1 MSEPTRTIAAM
12 TVTAPTD
19 TPAENDAQNLRRPVY
34 LDCNATTP
42 VEPAVIEEIVR
53 WTGEEFGNA
62 GSRTHQYGQ
71 AAKHRVN
78 SARADIASVVGAR
91 ADEVVFTSGATE
103 SNNLAILG
111 LASHGLQTGRL
122 HIVSTQI
129 EHKSVLGPLE
139 ELSRRG
145 FDVTLIRPTS
155 GGWVDPGEVRAAL
168 RTDTL
173 LVSTM
178 AVNNETGVVQPIAEI
193 ADILNEHEAFF
204 HVDAAQAF
212 GKIMDPLRLRR
223 IDLMSVSAH
232 KIYGPKG
239 IGALIARRRRFTR
252 LPLEPLQY
260 GGGQERGLRPGTL
273 AVPLIAGFGL
283 AASLALRNH
292 EQRAVKCAAIKRDA
306 LASLLP
312 LGIELN
318 GDPDRTIDHTINFSV
333 RGVDS
338 EAAIVALKNLAAVS
352 NGSACT
358 SQSYEPSH
366 VLVAAGLPREQIEGA
381 LRLSWSHLTVVD
393 DWPAIAKTLK
403 RLARE

>member
-1 MSEPTRTIAAM
+1 M